1 MQEFLFD
8 YKIIKNDA
16 RACFTLIM
24 MPSAGTTEDL
34 LVLRLA
40 CFSSSSF
47 LVVAVANHIYYLI
60 SKPKLIN
67 VFKDVEPI

>member
-40 CFSSSSF
+40 CFSSSF

-60 SKPKLIN
+60 SKPKLSN
-67 VFKDVEPI
+67 VFYPI